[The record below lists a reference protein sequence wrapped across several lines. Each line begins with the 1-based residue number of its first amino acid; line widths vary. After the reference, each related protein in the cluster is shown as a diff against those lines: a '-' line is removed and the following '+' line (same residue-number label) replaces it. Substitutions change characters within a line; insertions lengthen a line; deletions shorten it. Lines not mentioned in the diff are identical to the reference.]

1 MLVKTIKE
9 IINNFKIVG
18 YINDRDRLGHWWV
31 AEMLLNAQSELL
43 VNKRKAGYT
52 KYKFSGVLHLPL
64 MELYH
69 YGSFRQD

>member
-9 IINNFKIVG
+9 FILEIVSS
-18 YINDRDRLGHWWV
+18 IEDCDRLGHRWV

-43 VNKRKAGYT
+43 VNKRKTGYT

>member
-31 AEMLLNAQSELL
+31 AEMLLNAQAELL
-43 VNKRKAGYT
+43 VKMLFLTNRIHEFKGILAY
-52 KYKFSGVLHLPL
+52 YL
-64 MELYH
+64 
-69 YGSFRQD
+69 